1 MHGLYCT
8 SYCSVHTL
16 VTKLAKGNEGI
27 HDNGGMNEMRACATC
42 FSTCRST
49 SCRAPGQTCR
59 VSESTKTG
67 RIPLVHPSVSCR
79 PVLAPYSI
87 ENHPHSLA
95 WAHTLEARESKPLIR
110 ELPPLPTWRRLS
122 AAVNMD
128 EKTRAQHMASEAKR
142 KKEPPPGAS
151 RSSGSRWSRA
161 ANSRSMGFLF
171 APSRSSNRSIDR
183 KGHDAR
189 QPACGSPS
197 PVSVLAW
204 QTHLMFPAV
213 SIPVP
218 LTSHIHMS
226 ETQDSSLET
235 RSP

>member
-27 HDNGGMNEMRACATC
+27 HDDSGMNEMRACATC

-49 SCRAPGQTCR
+49 SCRAWPNLSGIREHENRPDSSC
-59 VSESTKTG
+59 
-67 RIPLVHPSVSCR
+67 PSINSCR

-110 ELPPLPTWRRLS
+110 ELPPLPTWRGLP

-142 KKEPPPGAS
+142 KKNSPPE
-151 RSSGSRWSRA
+151 RR
-161 ANSRSMGFLF
+161 
-171 APSRSSNRSIDR
+171 
-183 KGHDAR
+183 
-189 QPACGSPS
+189 
-197 PVSVLAW
+197 
-204 QTHLMFPAV
+204 
-213 SIPVP
+213 VP
-218 LTSHIHMS
+218 LDLVGLGQRT
-226 ETQDSSLET
+226 
-235 RSP
+235 PV